1 MQKIFF
7 GTLHITGNNYIKDF
21 PLNKNITNN
30 ASLTIMPNN
39 EVWLFSEPGKLT
51 IIRND
56 SLWRTFSPPA
66 KNGFEIT
73 SPDKRFFSHI
83 KK

>member
-1 MQKIFF
+1 
-7 GTLHITGNNYIKDF
+7 
-21 PLNKNITNN
+21 
-30 ASLTIMPNN
+30 MPNN